1 MGMDVLDVALERL
14 DRLINWERRDRGG
27 MDRSLDPVLDVLE
40 RVGDP
45 QDAWPS
51 VLVAGTK
58 GKGSVCA
65 LVAAALERAGLRV
78 GVYASPHVERVTER
92 VRIEGHEVAREELA
106 RALEEVLEARG
117 GAVLAESPG
126 AKATWFDLMTAAAFL
141 LFAQKEVDWAVV
153 EVGIGGRLDSTRSV
167 QAAVSVVTNV
177 DLEHTATLGETRAE
191 IAAEK
196 GAVIAAGGVL
206 VTGVSATDDPEVWPV
221 LEALAA
227 EAGGR
232 LLSVPQ
238 RGDHQTRNRALAE
251 AVLNELGRLGAVSA
265 AGEPLWRSFLDAE
278 AVAAA
283 RLPGRAERF
292 DVGGVKVVLDCGHVA
307 SSAELLLEELERDPE
322 LGKKP
327 KLVIAL
333 GVEKDAFR
341 LLKAFA
347 GRVDRCLCT
356 TASEGRLL
364 DPRDLAEFAHRAG
377 HDPEAWEDPLEA
389 LREVVSDA
397 REAGGWVLVFGSF
410 YLAGQLRPELVRS
423 QHPGAPPP
431 TC

>member
-1 MGMDVLDVALERL
+1 MATDVLDRALERL

-27 MDRSLDPVLDVLE
+27 MDRSLGPVLDVLE

-45 QDAWPS
+45 HEAWSS

-65 LVAAALERAGLRV
+65 LVAAALGRAGLRV
-78 GVYASPHVERVTER
+78 GLYASPHVERITER
-92 VRIEGHEVAREELA
+92 VRIDGLEVPRPELA
-106 RALEEVLEARG
+106 AALEEVLQAREA
-117 GAVLAESPG
+117 AVEAGSPG
-126 AKATWFDLMTAAAFL
+126 SEATWFDLMTAAAFL
-141 LFAQKEVDWAVV
+141 LFAQREVDWAVV

-167 QAAVSVVTNV
+167 GSEVSVVTNV
-177 DLEHTATLGETRAE
+177 DLEHTATLGETRPE

-196 GAVIAAGGVL
+196 GAVLAPGGTL
-206 VTGVSATDDPEVWPV
+206 VTGISDEADFEVWEV
-221 LEALAA
+221 LEELAR

-232 LLSVPQ
+232 LVSVPQ
-238 RGDHQTRNRALAE
+238 RGDFQSRNRALAE
-251 AVLNELGRLGAVSA
+251 VVLNELGRSGALSA

-278 AVAAA
+278 AVSAAN
-283 RLPGRAERF
+283 LPGRVERF
-292 DVGGVKVVLDCGHVA
+292 EVQGVPVVLDCGHVP
-307 SSAELLLEELERDPE
+307 SSAELLLEELERDPN

-333 GVEKDAFR
+333 GAEKDAAS

-356 TASEGRLL
+356 SVPEGRLL
-364 DPRDLAEFAHRAG
+364 EPLNLADIADQVG
-377 HDPEAWEDPLEA
+377 HEPEAWEDPVGALQEA
-389 LREVVSDA
+389 IMDA
-397 REAGGWVLVFGSF
+397 RESGGWVLVFGSF
-410 YLAGQLRPELVRS
+410 YLAGQLRPELDRS
-423 QHPGAPPP
+423 EHSGTPHP